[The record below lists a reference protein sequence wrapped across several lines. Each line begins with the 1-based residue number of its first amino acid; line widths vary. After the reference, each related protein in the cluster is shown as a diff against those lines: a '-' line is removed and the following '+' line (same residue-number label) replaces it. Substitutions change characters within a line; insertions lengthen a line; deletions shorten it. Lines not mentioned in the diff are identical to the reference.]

1 MRSHHIRTFGL
12 IVGLIAVLSMAS
24 IAAGESLTDQQIGR
38 QIERRLSGVAF
49 SNVNVSVQASVVSLS
64 GTVPSLWAKEAALA
78 KARELADVTSVVSD
92 ALDIERAES
101 DLAIAEQ
108 VVKKI
113 RRVSIPGPAAAAR
126 STAPGIAEAPPGFG
140 RLGADFGTGLGRFG
154 GRFGQPG
161 SHFGLDHFDH
171 HDLDAD
177 IDGFESF
184 NAIRHLRG
192 VRPLGFGID
201 GDASFDFRHH
211 LGGVGPN
218 AGADIEEAIYGHT
231 SNSFYG
237 IFDYVDGWI
246 DAGVVTLTGYVTN
259 EYKADKMVE
268 LVSRVQGVR
277 EIQNQIDVLP
287 VSSFDDQLRASIA
300 RHIYG
305 DVLTPHVRRAAP
317 VHIIVD
323 NLHVTLAGTVVSE
336 VEKRQAEH
344 GARQTVGVLC
354 VQNNL
359 EVQGKTRS

>member
-12 IVGLIAVLSMAS
+12 VVGLIAVLGMAS
-24 IAAGESLTDQQIGR
+24 IAGGGSLTDQQIGR
-38 QIERRLSGVAF
+38 QIERRLSADAF

-64 GTVPSLWAKEAALA
+64 GTVPSLWAKRAALA
-78 KARELADVTSVVSD
+78 KARELAAVTSVVTD

-101 DLAIAEQ
+101 DRAIAEQ
-108 VVKKI
+108 LGKKI
-113 RRVSIPGPAAAAR
+113 RRVSIPGP
-126 STAPGIAEAPPGFG
+126 
-140 RLGADFGTGLGRFG
+140 
-154 GRFGQPG
+154 
-161 SHFGLDHFDH
+161 
-171 HDLDAD
+171 
-177 IDGFESF
+177 
-184 NAIRHLRG
+184 RG
-192 VRPLGFGID
+192 P
-201 GDASFDFRHH
+201 H
-211 LGGVGPN
+211 

-246 DAGVVTLTGYVTN
+246 DDGVVTLTGYVTQG
-259 EYKADKMVE
+259 YKAGEMVE

-287 VSSFDDQLRASIA
+287 ISSFDDQLRASLA

-305 DVLTPHVRRAAP
+305 DVLTPHTRIAAP

-323 NLHVTLAGTVVSE
+323 SLHVTLAGTVFSE

-344 GARQTVGVLC
+344 GARQTVGVLS

-359 EVQGKTRS
+359 EVKLKKRS